1 MNAKNTKV
9 AAPELIST
17 VKAETKADK
26 ARAIFNECYAQSPI
40 PQRKDILARMQKEA
54 DLTPAGSATYLQ
66 NFKRVA
72 GLVASKAPA
81 VAATA

>member
-1 MNAKNTKV
+1 MTTKTTKV

-17 VKAETKADK
+17 VKATTKADK
-26 ARAIFNECYAQSPI
+26 ARAIFNECYAQSPV
-40 PQRKDILARMQKEA
+40 PQRKDILERMQKEA

-72 GLVASKAPA
+72 GLVATKKVA
-81 VAATA
+81 AATA